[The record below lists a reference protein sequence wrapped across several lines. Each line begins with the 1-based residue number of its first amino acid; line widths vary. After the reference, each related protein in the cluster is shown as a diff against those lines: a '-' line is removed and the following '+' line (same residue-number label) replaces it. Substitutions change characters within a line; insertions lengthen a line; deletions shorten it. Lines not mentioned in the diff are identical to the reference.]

1 MAAPHWED
9 IESIDLLCDEAR
21 IFRARII
28 NHLMGDYGMEI
39 GQVTEYLEE
48 EFGRASEQL
57 FEAGNTP
64 EDVGVNQHHLKSWFP
79 IVLRMDEQSEAEYAQ
94 LLDRCHN
101 DPEFPDAQSPEY
113 TDFHRRMTAR
123 QVIDDQIELTR
134 TMAQGEIDQRNEQER
149 MRQDELAQEQLEQ
162 ERIKEQRARVC
173 RDTTRA
179 VERIWSQ
186 YENGHLDFTD
196 EPHNNITGVG
206 AMLREVWR
214 ATAERDNKV
223 GIDWEACVLLATVV

>member
-21 IFRARII
+21 IFRAKII

-48 EFGRASEQL
+48 EFDKASEQL
-57 FEAGNTP
+57 FAAGNTP
-64 EDVGVNQHHLKSWFP
+64 EDVGANQHHLKSWLP
-79 IVLRMDEQSEAEYAQ
+79 IVLRMDAQSEAEYAQ
-94 LLDRCHN
+94 LLYRCHN

-113 TDFHRRMTAR
+113 ADFHGRMTAR
-123 QVIDDQIELTR
+123 QEIDEQIELTR
-134 TMAQGEIDQRNEQER
+134 TMAQEKEL
-149 MRQDELAQEQLEQ
+149 MRQEELAQEQLEQ
-162 ERIKEQRARVC
+162 ERVKEQMARVC
-173 RDTTRA
+173 WDTTRA
-179 VERIWSQ
+179 VERIWQQ